1 MRRALPGRASL
12 KTIER
17 AVMTKPHFALEPDAE
32 HERPWEPRQEE
43 AMEAREHRQ
52 AQAEEIDHGR
62 HDEDRSRPITV
73 VRKNR

>member
-1 MRRALPGRASL
+1 
-12 KTIER
+12 
-17 AVMTKPHFALEPDAE
+17 MTKPHFAPEPDADQK
-32 HERPWEPRQEE
+32 HAWEPHQEE
-43 AMEAREHRQ
+43 VIESREHRQ

>member
-1 MRRALPGRASL
+1 
-12 KTIER
+12 
-17 AVMTKPHFALEPDAE
+17 MTKPHFAPEPDADQK
-32 HERPWEPRQEE
+32 RAWEPHQEE
-43 AMEAREHRQ
+43 VIEAREHRH

>member
-1 MRRALPGRASL
+1 
-12 KTIER
+12 
-17 AVMTKPHFALEPDAE
+17 MTKPHFAPEPNADQKRA
-32 HERPWEPRQEE
+32 WEPHQEE
-43 AMEAREHRQ
+43 VIVAREYRQ

>member
-1 MRRALPGRASL
+1 
-12 KTIER
+12 
-17 AVMTKPHFALEPDAE
+17 MTKPHFAPETDADQK
-32 HERPWEPRQEE
+32 RAWEPHQEE
-43 AMEAREHRQ
+43 VIEAREHRQ

>member
-1 MRRALPGRASL
+1 MRA
-12 KTIER
+12 
-17 AVMTKPHFALEPDAE
+17 MTNPHFEPEPDAKQ
-32 HERPWEPRQEE
+32 ERHWDPHQEE
-43 AMEAREHRQ
+43 VLEAREHRQ

>member
-1 MRRALPGRASL
+1 MRA
-12 KTIER
+12 
-17 AVMTKPHFALEPDAE
+17 MTKHHFEPEPDAKQ
-32 HERPWEPRQEE
+32 ERHWEPHQEE
-43 AMEAREHRQ
+43 VLEAREHRQ